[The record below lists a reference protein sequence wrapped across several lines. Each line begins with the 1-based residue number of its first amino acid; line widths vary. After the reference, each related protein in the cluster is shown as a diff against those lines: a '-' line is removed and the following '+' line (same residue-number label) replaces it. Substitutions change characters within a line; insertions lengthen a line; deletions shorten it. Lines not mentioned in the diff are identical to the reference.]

1 MSLNLTERPV
11 TVFLATTD
19 ADAAEAFYV
28 GILGLRKIEDSPFAL
43 VLAADGIEL
52 RLSKVKSFTP
62 LPFTVLDWQVADITA
77 GSSALTKRGVEPL
90 IFDGMDQ
97 DENGIWT
104 TPDGSSKIFW
114 FHDPDRN
121 VLSISQRS

>member
-28 GILGLRKIEDSPFAL
+28 DILGLRKIEDSAFAL
-43 VLAADGIEL
+43 VLAADGVEI
-52 RLSKVKSFTP
+52 RLSKVERFDP
-62 LPFTVLDWQVADITA
+62 LPFTVLDWQVADVKV
-77 GSSALTKRGVEPL
+77 SSAALVKRGVEPL

-97 DENGIWT
+97 DETGIWT

>member
-19 ADAAEAFYV
+19 AGAAEAFYV

-52 RLSKVKSFTP
+52 RLSKVESFSP
-62 LPFTVLDWQVADITA
+62 LPFTVLDWQVADVVS
-77 GSSALTKRGVEPL
+77 GSSALVKRGVEPL

-114 FHDPDRN
+114 FNDPDRN